1 MYYLKQST
9 DEGLVTEIKID
20 GLTIYT
26 GYYGKKKVIV
36 INTAPSKNTQGPV
49 YAAIITTK
57 LLDKVKS
64 IKHIIA
70 IGVCFGKNS
79 KVQKLGE
86 VIISTVICDFVCTR
100 KGVWETYRQGV
111 DSKVKDDV
119 VKEFPLD
126 LGTGM
131 PQEFKIKVSKGPII
145 TTPNLIDNREIKDE
159 LFKNRPDAL
168 AGDME
173 GAGIM
178 AAIEYAP
185 KRAESLD
192 VIVIKGI
199 GDWGDGNKKAAKGW
213 KPIAARAAAHY
224 VHAVLNK

>member
-64 IKHIIA
+64 IKYIIA
-70 IGVCFGKNS
+70 IGVCFGNNS
-79 KVQKLGE
+79 KRQKLGE
-86 VIISTVICDFVCTR
+86 VIISTMICDFVCTR
-100 KGVWETYRQGV
+100 KGVWETYRQGG
-111 DSKVKDDV
+111 DYKVKDDI
-119 VKEFPLD
+119 VKDFTPDFGIEMPREF
-126 LGTGM
+126 
-131 PQEFKIKVSKGPII
+131 EFKVSKGPII
-145 TTPNLIDNREIKDE
+145 TTPNLIDDLKIKDE
-159 LFKNRPDAL
+159 LFKKRSDAL
-168 AGDME
+168 AGEME

-199 GDWGDGNKKAAKGW
+199 GDWGDGNKKATEGW
-213 KPIAARAAAHY
+213 KPIAARAAAYY
-224 VHAVLNK
+224 VHAILNK